1 MSETFDPIKAL
12 YGISAEE
19 LSNMADRLEAN
30 AQAVFDENTSE
41 EASDIEQQFAIACIE
56 LRRLQNMLLR
66 EEKEHIQ
73 EFLKHEGLEEDFKKF
88 CLENGY
94 TEEIQTKKSPAELR
108 ESARKDSIR
117 IAKKMNKKYSENL

>member
-108 ESARKDSIR
+108 ESARKDSII
-117 IAKKMNKKYSENL
+117 IAKKMNKKYSEKL